1 MRQEFPPPR
10 DFQILMKDLAR
21 GHIKKGIR
29 RLVLSAPTGSGK
41 TYIALDLIRA
51 AIARGHRSLFAA
63 DRIAI
68 VDQTA
73 SACDRWGIEHGVVM
87 AGRKPR
93 PSAALQIASI
103 HTLAKRP
110 REKWPQ
116 DFKLLFYDECH
127 TQYDVMRNLLA
138 ALPPDVIAIGLSAT
152 PFAKGLAESYD
163 ALVSCVTMDELT
175 RSGILKKIRVIHAK
189 PIDLISTSSKGAEWK
204 KKDVSDRV
212 IKIAGDIVSTWQTHA
227 ENRQTIVFAGDI
239 GDCQRLEREFNQ
251 AGVVAACYTS
261 LTDELDREAYL
272 RRFDAG
278 QIRVLITVEALAKGF
293 DRPYVS
299 CIVDARPLRKS
310 LSTFIQMI
318 GRGLRCFEGQTDCLL
333 IDHSG
338 NIVRFIKDFTD
349 FYFNGVRSLTAGEK
363 LDKVARKDEVNEKGE
378 RTEGKACFK
387 CGYKPCGKRCISCG
401 AVQPM
406 RSRVVV
412 GDAEIVEGL
421 APQYSP
427 LTDPTQLYA
436 QLHAYAVQTRP
447 DIADWRAKNLFQS
460 ISKAP
465 MPNNVFPI
473 RPEPAPVSP
482 EVLRAIRASNIRYAK
497 SKKKA
502 AK

>member
-1 MRQEFPPPR
+1 
-10 DFQILMKDLAR
+10 
-21 GHIKKGIR
+21 
-29 RLVLSAPTGSGK
+29 
-41 TYIALDLIRA
+41 
-51 AIARGHRSLFAA
+51 
-63 DRIAI
+63 
-68 VDQTA
+68 
-73 SACDRWGIEHGVVM
+73 
-87 AGRKPR
+87 
-93 PSAALQIASI
+93 
-103 HTLAKRP
+103 
-110 REKWPQ
+110 
-116 DFKLLFYDECH
+116 
-127 TQYDVMRNLLA
+127 
-138 ALPPDVIAIGLSAT
+138 
-152 PFAKGLAESYD
+152 
-163 ALVSCVTMDELT
+163 
-175 RSGILKKIRVIHAK
+175 
-189 PIDLISTSSKGAEWK
+189 
-204 KKDVSDRV
+204 
-212 IKIAGDIVSTWQTHA
+212 
-227 ENRQTIVFAGDI
+227 
-239 GDCQRLEREFNQ
+239 
-251 AGVVAACYTS
+251 
-261 LTDELDREAYL
+261 
-272 RRFDAG
+272 
-278 QIRVLITVEALAKGF
+278 
-293 DRPYVS
+293 
-299 CIVDARPLRKS
+299 
-310 LSTFIQMI
+310 MI

-338 NIVRFIKDFTD
+338 NIVRFSEDFTD
-349 FYFNGVRSLTAGEK
+349 FFFHGVRDLLTAAK

-447 DIADWRAKNLFQS
+447 DIAEWRAKNLFLS